1 MEKQTVRVR
10 VLSDAEKDDD
20 LKGLSPSELLGMMW
34 QLALSVWSFRMNI
47 NAEPRL
53 QRNVVVL
60 NRGKG

>member
-1 MEKQTVRVR
+1 MDKTTVRIR
-10 VLSDAEKDDD
+10 ALSEADKNDD
-20 LKGLSPSELLGMMW
+20 LKGMPPSELLGMMW
-34 QLALSVWSFRMNI
+34 QLALSAWSFRMNL